1 MREDSSPWHG
11 RRVLVTGCTGFLGSA
26 VTRELLARGADVV
39 GLVRD
44 RGRAEA
50 FKREET
56 EGRFHIVYGRAEDV
70 FRLHSA
76 MAVYEVSAVFHLAAT
91 KPHAIRQAAKLYSA
105 PLPVVTAQPL
115 QQLAIV
121 KTEEEHEG
129 VLSVAR
135 VGEVFGPGDRSRR
148 VVPAT
153 ALSLLTGET
162 LISTER
168 PARDFVFVQDAAR
181 ACVRVAEDFTENGPG
196 EFAFRSGW
204 LLTESQIS
212 SAMRDVFAGQVVQLP
227 EVAPLANPLDW
238 EPQQPFADAVN
249 ATLEWMRDSLRSSST
264 SAIRKAA

>member
-11 RRVLVTGCTGFLGSA
+11 RRVLVTGCTGLLGSA

-44 RGRAEA
+44 RARAEA
-50 FKREET
+50 FKHEEA

-70 FRLHSA
+70 FRLHST

-91 KPHAIRQAAKLYSA
+91 APHAVLRAANLYSA
-105 PLPVVTAQPL
+105 PLPIVTAKPL
-115 QQLAIV
+115 QQLAIA
-121 KTEEEHEG
+121 KTEACEG
-129 VLSVAR
+129 TLSVAR
-135 VGEVFGPGDRSRR
+135 FSEVFGPGDRSRR